1 MNKIQK
7 KIIASL
13 VILIISIV
21 VGFSLLS
28 VIYNGNILLESIVAI
43 VVIFVIIVL
52 IVILKNFIK
61 TFKNN
66 N

>member
-13 VILIISIV
+13 VILIISII

-28 VIYNGNILLESIVAI
+28 VIYNGNPLLETIVAV

-52 IVILKNFIK
+52 IIILKNFINS
-61 TFKNN
+61 FRNN

>member
-28 VIYNGNILLESIVAI
+28 IIYNGNPLLEAIVAI

-52 IVILKNFIK
+52 IVILKNFINS
-61 TFKNN
+61 FRNN